1 MITRSKYMDQD
12 HPATHR
18 KYYGQFVTDATR
30 QQIRDSF
37 DIGDLIDHVN
47 AAREGNINAEGH
59 IPLERWDAICFIG
72 PDGRKDSGPFRS
84 ILVFDTELRKQA
96 DAYGV
101 TRADL
106 VCIAKEA
113 AKQVVERFEGCR
125 LLHHGF
131 SAEEL
136 RAAQHLLHR
145 EAKPYGVPAG
155 SFDTKLI
162 EAMTAADEENL
173 TRLLS
178 VFEHYGRPVTILRT
192 EGSTALVEM
201 VHCQLNVREKH

>member
-18 KYYGQFVTDATR
+18 QYYGQFVTDATR

-37 DIGDLIDHVN
+37 DIGDLLDHVN
-47 AAREGNINAEGH
+47 AGEGNIDAKGY

-84 ILVFDTELRKQA
+84 ILVFDTDLRKQA
-96 DAYGV
+96 DAYGI

-113 AKQVVERFEGCR
+113 AKQVVERFEDCQLR
-125 LLHHGF
+125 RRF

-136 RAAQHLLHR
+136 RAARHLLHR
-145 EAKPYGVPAG
+145 EGKPYGMPAG
-155 SFDTKLI
+155 SFDAKLI
-162 EAMTAADEENL
+162 EAMTAADEENRA
-173 TRLLS
+173 RLLS